1 MRHFHKNIPILVV
14 ALLAISLYACKK
26 DNYLTDGGVHIATTP
41 YSTYDY
47 MAGNSFR
54 IFDTVLTIIDHYGLK
69 DSINKA
75 GTFFAPTD
83 YSVNRLMILMHA
95 DNLDA
100 LYTMIS
106 SRFITQYLFSDTAI
120 TLENAGTAAKIYNN
134 WADTIA
140 GVKKQAYTYGVV
152 SSNLTYYVLQYV
164 KINGYLDGAAGAP
177 NDDPTDAILNCQTT
191 GIITSTATR
200 LHVLSNASSL
210 AVK

>member
-1 MRHFHKNIPILVV
+1 MRQVHKNISILVV

-26 DNYLTDGGVHIATTP
+26 DNYLTDGGTHTATTP
-41 YSTYDY
+41 YTTYDY
-47 MAGNSFR
+47 MAANSFQV
-54 IFDTVLTIIDHYGLK
+54 FDTVLAIIDHYGLK
-69 DSINKA
+69 DSVNKA

-83 YSVNRLMILMHA
+83 YSVNRLMNSLQV
-95 DNLDA
+95 DNMDD
-100 LYTMIS
+100 LYTKIS

-120 TLENAGTAAKIYNN
+120 TLQNAGTTPKIYNN

-164 KINGYLDGAAGAP
+164 KINGYLDGDAGAP
-177 NDDPTDAILNCQTT
+177 NDDPTDAVLNCQTT

-200 LHVLSNASSL
+200 LQVLSNASSL
-210 AVK
+210 AAK